1 MTRGIVLTGIFSAL
15 VIAAIIPQSAL
26 SQSVPT
32 TGTNVSSAGIGTNV
46 SSAGIGTN
54 VSSAGINSHPDESSK
69 TPVPKL
75 LLDPANRLI
84 IHDPGGDDIFTK
96 DCLYLGEAYS
106 PGAVLDMVSD
116 VRKTCGSDGEW
127 H

>member
-32 TGTNVSSAGIGTNV
+32 TGTNV